1 MVRGPP
7 ARLASCPVRLKT
19 PLALSLALLLGTAS
33 GVTEAA
39 PRRGSSASARK
50 AKKKTSAAEQSAPAP
65 ESTET
70 PDSEEPTPA
79 ADAPVAPRTTLAPAP
94 AAPVETA
101 SAHPAPAAQPAP
113 PTWAGHVAVLAVPAK
128 PDATPSAVRVETDLR
143 AALGAQADV
152 RLVDLGAL
160 FPPPPPAPLEQGDV
174 LFDEGKELY
183 DNLDPEAA
191 AKKFSE
197 AAAFYERYPVETK
210 PERLGRVYVFLGASR
225 LLNGDT
231 AGAREAFTR
240 ALIMAPS
247 RQPESELFGQDVQ
260 DAFNAAKGAL
270 SQQPRGTLAID
281 SVPSGAQVAVK
292 GENLGT
298 TPLKDVELA
307 PGPHPVVLTLPGYVP
322 FGVFQQVAPSQRGE
336 LRPTLEP
343 TPGLAAVR
351 ELATNVSASR
361 ALTSDTLPP
370 GVAELGEKL
379 GARYVV
385 LARVEQDG
393 SGRTEAVL
401 YAWDVQLKS
410 RLRGVKLD
418 PDEPRSRDS
427 AVQQVHA
434 FLTGQHVSGS
444 SLPMALP
451 AVMKKPWFWAAVGG
465 VAAATTAGILLASQP
480 QKPLGIRLGN
490 FGAGW

>member
-1 MVRGPP
+1 M
-7 ARLASCPVRLKT
+7 RLKT

-33 GVTEAA
+33 GITEAA

-50 AKKKTSAAEQSAPAP
+50 AKKKKTPAAEQSAPAG

-70 PDSEEPTPA
+70 PASEEPPPA

-94 AAPVETA
+94 AAPVEA
-101 SAHPAPAAQPAP
+101 APAAPAPAPALQPAP
-113 PTWAGHVAVLAVPAK
+113 PTWSGSVAVLAVPSK
-128 PDATPSAVRVETDLR
+128 PDATPSAARVETDLR
-143 AALGAQADV
+143 AALGARTEV
-152 RLVDLGAL
+152 RLVDLAAL
-160 FPPPPPAPLEQGDV
+160 FPPPPPASLQQGDA
-174 LFDEGKELY
+174 LFDEGKGFY

-191 AKKFSE
+191 AKKFTE

-210 PERLGRVYVFLGASR
+210 PERLARVYVFLGASR

-231 AGAREAFTR
+231 TGAQEAFTR
-240 ALIMAPS
+240 AQLVAPS
-247 RQPESELFGQDVQ
+247 LQPESELFGQDVHE
-260 DAFNAAKGAL
+260 AFDAAKVAL
-270 SQQPRGTLAID
+270 SQQPRGTLTID
-281 SVPSGAQVAVK
+281 SVPSGAQVLMK

-322 FGVFQQVAPSQRGE
+322 FGVFQPVAPSQRGE

-343 TPGLAAVR
+343 TPALAEARRLAAD
-351 ELATNVSASR
+351 VSTSR
-361 ALTSDTLPP
+361 ALTSDTLPA

-385 LARVEQDG
+385 LARVEQDRR
-393 SGRTEAVL
+393 GRAEAVL
-401 YAWDVQLKS
+401 YAWDVRQKN
-410 RLRGVKLD
+410 RLRGVKLHPED
-418 PDEPRSRDS
+418 PRSRED
-427 AVQQVHA
+427 AVRQVHA
-434 FLTGQHVSGS
+434 FLTGQHVPGP
-444 SLPMALP
+444 SLPVALP

-480 QKPLGIRLGN
+480 QKPLGARLGN

>member
-1 MVRGPP
+1 M
-7 ARLASCPVRLKT
+7 
-19 PLALSLALLLGTAS
+19 
-33 GVTEAA
+33 
-39 PRRGSSASARK
+39 
-50 AKKKTSAAEQSAPAP
+50 
-65 ESTET
+65 
-70 PDSEEPTPA
+70 
-79 ADAPVAPRTTLAPAP
+79 
-94 AAPVETA
+94 
-101 SAHPAPAAQPAP
+101 
-113 PTWAGHVAVLAVPAK
+113 
-128 PDATPSAVRVETDLR
+128 R

-231 AGAREAFTR
+231 AGARESFTR
-240 ALIMAPS
+240 ALLMAPS

-260 DAFNAAKGAL
+260 DAFNAAKEAL
-270 SQQPRGTLAID
+270 SKQPRGTLAID

-351 ELATNVSASR
+351 SLAANVSASR
-361 ALTSDTLPP
+361 SLTSDTLPP

-385 LARVEQDG
+385 LARLEQDH

-401 YAWDVQLKS
+401 YAWDVQLKN
-410 RLRGVKLD
+410 RLRGVKLN
-418 PDEPRSRDS
+418 PDEPRSRDA

-434 FLTGQHVSGS
+434 FLTGQHVSGP